1 MVEIFQWVAFYY
13 LIFFAC
19 NVHTGNVSCLSTT
32 QYGCGTKEA
41 MLSGE
46 KVIFFKEICG
56 CGLYLTNRHHN
67 CSWSALLS
75 IIDVI
80 MFKTQV
86 ELRAAGGWF
95 HCKEFFFTVTS
106 AVLTSISVKVT
117 RRMARV
123 RKRKTNGATITS
135 FPLYF
140 LVSNIA
146 LDQSCS
152 ARKIAQLL

>member
-1 MVEIFQWVAFYY
+1 MCSFLLF
-13 LIFFAC
+13 IFFAC

-32 QYGCGTKEA
+32 QYECGTKEA

-56 CGLYLTNRHHN
+56 CGLYLTNGHHN
-67 CSWSALLS
+67 FSWSALLS
-75 IIDVI
+75 SIDVI
-80 MFKTQV
+80 MLKTQM

-95 HCKEFFFTVTS
+95 HCKDFFFTVTL

-117 RRMARV
+117 RRIARV

-135 FPLYF
+135 FP
-140 LVSNIA
+140 
-146 LDQSCS
+146 
-152 ARKIAQLL
+152 